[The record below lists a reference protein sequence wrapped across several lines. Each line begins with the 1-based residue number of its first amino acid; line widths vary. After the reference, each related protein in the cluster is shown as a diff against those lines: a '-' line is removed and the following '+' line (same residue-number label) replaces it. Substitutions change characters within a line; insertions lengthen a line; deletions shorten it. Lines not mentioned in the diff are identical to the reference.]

1 MEEVQ
6 LELSRIKTG
15 NDLMLYGLTLILFT
29 FTQGGEGKTSV
40 GGGQTREIMLNETL
54 THKSFLPHHGYSWEA
69 DIS

>member
-40 GGGQTREIMLNETL
+40 GGGTNEGN
-54 THKSFLPHHGYSWEA
+54 HVE
-69 DIS
+69 